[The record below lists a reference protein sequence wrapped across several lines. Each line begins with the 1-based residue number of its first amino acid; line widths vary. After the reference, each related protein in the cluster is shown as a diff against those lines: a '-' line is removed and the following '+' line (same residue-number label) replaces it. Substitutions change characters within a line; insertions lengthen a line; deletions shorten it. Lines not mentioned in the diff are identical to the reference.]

1 MPMVIRLASAE
12 INFTS
17 RVSAVNLMCSVYT
30 RSVNF
35 KDTIRNKFNE
45 LCREETPI
53 VKKAVANKIG
63 EFAKVLEKQHVV
75 NELIQQFKDLASD
88 D

>member
-1 MPMVIRLASAE
+1 MPMIIRLASAE

-30 RSVNF
+30 KSANF

-63 EFAKVLEKQHVV
+63 EFAKVLEK
-75 NELIQQFKDLASD
+75 
-88 D
+88 